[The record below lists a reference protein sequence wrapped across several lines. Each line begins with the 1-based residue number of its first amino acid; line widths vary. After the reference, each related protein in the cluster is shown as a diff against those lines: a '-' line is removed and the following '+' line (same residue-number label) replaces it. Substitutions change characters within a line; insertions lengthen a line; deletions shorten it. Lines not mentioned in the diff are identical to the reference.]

1 MKHQHFF
8 ISYYCIPILLLWCIV
23 SSEVSAQR
31 IIDYPNSTEGIT
43 LKTTDYNMVCYSTT
57 WINMHSNEVNGI
69 KFAKSFKYYPDDYEE
84 HYYATLT
91 VNGGFKAGDI
101 IEIVGVYNNSDDTKS
116 SAIVFYSDPASEPIW
131 CTEEFING
139 RTDDR
144 DPILQ
149 TFAITQDT
157 ETLYFGRRGNTSTY
171 ILQLT
176 VKRGEI
182 SKVSSVEF
190 NRKDNEL
197 TMSSNTPNSTIYYT
211 LDGSSPTRNS
221 NKYTGPITLTQNC
234 TVKAFALADGY
245 ENSDVA
251 SYTVDWF
258 KVEDVSIAFT
268 NMKVQMS
275 TTTPNARI
283 YYTIDGAAPTE
294 NSTRYTEP
302 FSVSGICTVKAIAFK
317 DNFIHSNI
325 TSLYIDLENIR
336 CEAPVFQM
344 SGNVLTITSQT
355 EGTAIYYT
363 LDGSEPTTESS
374 KYNGPITLTR
384 NGIVK
389 AIAVREGFLN
399 SAVNIYEVT
408 YFQVETPSF
417 TAEENVLTISCETQ
431 GASIYYIIGNGDL
444 AIIEQNRYIG
454 PITLTDNRP
463 VRAIGVL
470 DGYRNSTEV
479 VYNHNSITCG
489 DVTFNYDG
497 HFLQLSSSTD
507 GAAIYYTIDGS
518 NPSVSTLK
526 YNDNKIAV
534 DGLYTV
540 KAVAVKQDMN
550 NSKVTSME
558 IPYFYDGETA
568 SVREAGQLNKA
579 FEWNQGAI
587 TGKLKVKGNL
597 NAADISFIQ
606 GLTSIEHLQLVN
618 VSIEGDVLPDNAF
631 ANMNIVSIELPAGLK
646 TAGVKLFEN
655 CHHLAAI
662 VWNADIDLT
671 SEMLSGINNP
681 NLLLYVNRT
690 TLAPWVDNVISLIN
704 NWSSNIVLQD
714 VTDGDGNFYCPLS
727 FTASKISYTRNFT
740 LRSGKGA
747 SAGWETI
754 ALPFNVATIS
764 HETNG
769 QLAPFGNN
777 VLGSKPFWLYSLEKA
792 GLNPAME
799 IIANTPYVICMPN
812 HEDYADEYNQGG
824 NVTFSASN
832 VEVPVTSPVTST
844 QETDRSYI
852 SLIPAFSRRVVSS
865 DMYVI
870 NKDTYKTTFAPGSI
884 FVPGLRDAYPF
895 EVYSLVTMK
904 SETMSPPAYIPILAN
919 GTLTAIEELMSKEG
933 KSESWYTL
941 DGRKLQGKPTTK
953 GLYIVN
959 GRKVVV
965 NF

>member
-1 MKHQHFF
+1 MTSYIVDWFNNEESIYYWEGGADGATEYGGKAIGNGADAESINIINSGNYTIR
-8 ISYYCIPILLLWCIV
+8 ISSKKSYIDEDNVTITFYQPVKSGDKIAITGYRAKESDANGNLYILFENGNV
-23 SSEVSAQR
+23 
-31 IIDYPNSTEGIT
+31 IDE
-43 LKTTDYNMVCYSTT
+43 D
-57 WINMHSNEVNGI
+57 NEVKWNNIIFEGQQPNTNVYVI
-69 KFAKSFKYYPDDYEE
+69 PEGADCNWLKIARSASSTNVYLTKIVIAREGDVQNKCTKPTIQRSDNMLYMTCN
-84 HYYATLT
+84 TL
-91 VNGGFKAGDI
+91 G
-101 IEIVGVYNNSDDTKS
+101 S
-116 SAIVFYSDPASEPIW
+116 S
-131 CTEEFING
+131 
-139 RTDDR
+139 
-144 DPILQ
+144 
-149 TFAITQDT
+149 
-157 ETLYFGRRGNTSTY
+157 
-171 ILQLT
+171 
-176 VKRGEI
+176 
-182 SKVSSVEF
+182 
-190 NRKDNEL
+190 
-197 TMSSNTPNSTIYYT
+197 IYYT
-211 LDGSSPTRNS
+211 MDGSTPTTNS

-234 TVKAFALADGY
+234 TVKAIAVADGY
-245 ENSDVA
+245 ENSEVA
-251 SYTVDWF
+251 SYAVNWF
-258 KVEDVSIAFT
+258 KVEDVFIAFT

-283 YYTIDGAAPTE
+283 YYTIDGTTPTE

-302 FSVSGICTVKAIAFK
+302 FSVSGNCTVRAIAYK
-317 DNFIHSNI
+317 DNFNSSNI
-325 TSLYIDLENIR
+325 SSLYIDLENIR

-540 KAVAVKQDMN
+540 KAVAVKRDMN

-646 TAGVKLFEN
+646 TAGAKLFEN

-704 NWSSNIVLQD
+704 NRSSNIVLQD

-727 FTASKISYTRNFT
+727 FTASKISYTRNFN

-777 VLGSKPFWLYSLEKA
+777 VPGSKPFWLYSLEKA

-904 SETMSPPAYIPILAN
+904 SETMSPPAYIPIFAN